1 MFDYFTMYKKA
12 KFKNVY
18 TSIHVNCMM
27 MDFKSR
33 LLFRLKFI

>member
-1 MFDYFTMYKKA
+1 MFDYFTVYNKA
-12 KFKNVY
+12 KLKSVY

-27 MDFKSR
+27 MNFKSR